1 MSGWNSSGYGLKK
14 KRRNYHSLSEYYVSN
29 SSDLCRLSHLLL
41 TTIQRV
47 SIVVLILGM
56 MKETDVQR
64 M

>member
-1 MSGWNSSGYGLKK
+1 MSGWNSSGYGFK
-14 KRRNYHSLSEYYVSN
+14 KRRNYHSLREYYVSN